1 MFEFDKTALLEHDVF
16 KLIKII
22 SLVKPHDTHPSL
34 PWCSFAGTSLKK
46 LLMLM
51 NKLIAGMHQAAGVS
65 ESCVSIS
72 PPLDNQF
79 TVIDSRF
86 PGGQT
91 VIIAHVHTCHHQVK
105 PTPQLEHP
113 TLPPSSV

>member
-1 MFEFDKTALLEHDVF
+1 
-16 KLIKII
+16 
-22 SLVKPHDTHPSL
+22 
-34 PWCSFAGTSLKK
+34 
-46 LLMLM
+46 M
-51 NKLIAGMHQAAGVS
+51 NKLIAGMHQAAGVL

-79 TVIDSRF
+79 TVIDSRSR
-86 PGGQT
+86 GGQT

-113 TLPPSSV
+113 TTRSRLSNLIGRDVITTRHPNALLAK